1 MHDRQ
6 GPMSRNARKAAGAWT
21 ARPFARM
28 ATRIKNKPT
37 NRPVNTD
44 QATRM
49 SAWDGLAVMKQTV
62 DIARANWRMPE
73 LDRLPTLVKARR

>member
-1 MHDRQ
+1 
-6 GPMSRNARKAAGAWT
+6 
-21 ARPFARM
+21 
-28 ATRIKNKPT
+28 
-37 NRPVNTD
+37 
-44 QATRM
+44 M